1 MLIKSQINSCGSDE
15 NSLDGS
21 PEFLSQMDLMTFDDA
36 TMELTGLSDDSRD
49 NNVLL
54 NEIQASVTEAANV
67 IEHEIKGKMST
78 GEKKEPF

>member
-1 MLIKSQINSCGSDE
+1 
-15 NSLDGS
+15 
-21 PEFLSQMDLMTFDDA
+21 MTFDDA

-67 IEHEIKGKMST
+67 IEHEIKGNYQRAIFFSAKRSSST
-78 GEKKEPF
+78 QYVKPDQIAF